1 MTVSKG
7 GLKRL
12 DIVTLFPTMVD
23 VPLSESL
30 IGKARERGVVDVR
43 VHNLR
48 DFSDDAKHRK
58 VDDRSYGGG
67 PGMVI
72 RAEPVY
78 RALKAIA
85 AKPSPLPKRSKPHVI
100 LMSPQGR
107 TLTQKIAQTLAE
119 TPWIVLLCGH
129 YEGIDERAMAWV
141 DDEVSIGDYVL
152 TGGEFPALVVADTV
166 IRLVP
171 GVVKEA
177 DSIARD
183 SFQTGRLDHPHYTRP
198 AVWRGKK
205 VPAILLSGRH
215 AEIDAWRAQQA
226 QAATKKKR
234 PDLLKTRRMP

>member
-1 MTVSKG
+1 MKASKG

-48 DFSDDAKHRK
+48 DYSDDAKHRK

-85 AKPSPLPKRSKPHVI
+85 AKPAPLPKRSKPHVI

-107 TLTQKIAQTLAE
+107 TLTQKIAQALAE

-177 DSIARD
+177 GSIARD
-183 SFQTGRLDHPHYTRP
+183 SFQDGRLDHPHYTRP

-215 AEIDAWRAQQA
+215 AEIDAWRTQQA